1 MISVITYKIA
11 VNINSQEKRSGMVRG
26 LYTAYTGLVNQQKRL
41 DVVSNN
47 LANATTTGF
56 KKEGVTTQSFD
67 SVYGIKIKDATVG
80 YMNQN
85 IGSMSLGAKIGET
98 YRSWD
103 QGSLR
108 NTDSNYDF
116 ALSGKGF
123 FSISFTNK
131 AGETSTLYTRDGSFQ
146 MNQEGYLV
154 TKDGDYVLGES
165 GEPIVLPTDATNI
178 AVEPTGEIYADNEYV
193 DSFLLTDF
201 EDYNYLEM
209 YGENLY
215 RALDGATQAD
225 EVTATVNQGFKEASN
240 INVVSEMVEMI
251 SIAREYES
259 GQKVINAMDEMMSK
273 MVSISEL

>member
-1 MISVITYKIA
+1 
-11 VNINSQEKRSGMVRG
+11 MVRG
-26 LYTAYTGLVNQQKRL
+26 LYTAYTGMVNSQHRL

-47 LANATTTGF
+47 LANATTTGY
-56 KKEGVTTQSFD
+56 KKEGCTTQSFD
-67 SVYGIKIKDATVG
+67 AVYGI
-80 YMNQN
+80 NW
-85 IGSMSLGAKIGET
+85 E
-98 YRSWD
+98 
-103 QGSLR
+103 QGSFVTTD
-108 NTDSNYDF
+108 NTYDF

-123 FSISFTNK
+123 FTISFTNK
-131 AGETSTLYTRDGSFQ
+131 AGETSTMYTRDGSFQ
-146 MNQEGYLV
+146 MNADGYLV

-215 RALDGATQAD
+215 RAIDGATQAD